1 MKTQNR
7 LIVCADRLLLV
18 GQYLNTGVPYVYITP
33 PETLQQAQVIENTAS
48 YVSKY
53 GSAYED
59 YLKSK
64 LEHKKDK
71 ELFQFLFESTSEN
84 ANYYK
89 YDRMDVIV
97 IIRWCIYTYGKNE
110 NPNLYSFIPFETY
123 PGGPLFIP
131 PYIPSYRLQK
141 EHDRDSYVVEHT
153 MDWLVHRVP
162 DRIRWTLT
170 MRKRRYIDEE

>member
-18 GQYLNTGVPYVYITP
+18 EQYLNTGVPYVYITP

-89 YDRMDVIV
+89 YDRIM
-97 IIRWCIYTYGKNE
+97 
-110 NPNLYSFIPFETY
+110 
-123 PGGPLFIP
+123 
-131 PYIPSYRLQK
+131 
-141 EHDRDSYVVEHT
+141 
-153 MDWLVHRVP
+153 
-162 DRIRWTLT
+162 
-170 MRKRRYIDEE
+170 